1 MRMPLRAYRAGSWLV
16 SFQNCSSSTPKAL
29 KSGVCMYPG
38 QRVLSKSHTQV
49 TTWVPRSAGSLGCIS
64 VGKG

>member
-1 MRMPLRAYRAGSWLV
+1 
-16 SFQNCSSSTPKAL
+16 
-29 KSGVCMYPG
+29 MYPG

-64 VGKG
+64 VGKGMKVGLAEGSLPHSIE